1 MTALC
6 AANAREEVNLE
17 GYFLAADLLGFKN
30 IIQNTSET
38 ELTRRID
45 AWLSLVD
52 SAATKGQVSKTQL
65 ISDTVFAAA
74 DSNSE
79 SFQGLLEFSKY
90 LLQEGIKQS
99 LPVRGAISYG
109 TFEWG
114 RLTHG
119 KAVNRAHELEKAQN
133 WIGITCDN
141 QLPHLN
147 DNWGLDSLICYPAP
161 MKSGEIKIHPVISW
175 NVPDFQTLV
184 RSLCQGGLTKNGEI
198 LPWFWGEKVNNTVQ
212 FGLYRTLLKK
222 RGEDVRCFYG
232 LLPIEV
238 IHLELLGQ

>member
-1 MTALC
+1 MRYKT
-6 AANAREEVNLE
+6 NEVITLE

-38 ELTRRID
+38 ELTSRID
-45 AWLSLVD
+45 AWLSLVG
-52 SAATKGQVSKTQL
+52 SAATKGQVAKTQL

-79 SFQGLLEFSKY
+79 SFRGLLEFSKY
-90 LLQEGIKQS
+90 LLLEGIKQS

-119 KAVNRAHELEKAQN
+119 KAVIRAHELEMAQN

-141 QLPHLN
+141 QIPHLN
-147 DNWGLDSLICYPAP
+147 DNWGLDSIICYPTP
-161 MKSGEIKIHPVISW
+161 MKSGEIRLHPVISW
-175 NVPDFQTLV
+175 NVPDFQTLI
-184 RSLCQGGLTKNGEI
+184 RSLCKGGLIKDGEI
-198 LPWFWGEKVNNTVQ
+198 LSWFWGEKVSNTAQ
-212 FGLYRTLLKK
+212 FGLYRTLLKNQGK
-222 RGEDVRCFYG
+222 DVRNFYG
-232 LLPIEV
+232 FLPIEA
-238 IHLELLGQ
+238 IHLALLGQ